1 MEVSSA
7 FRVQSRVQSPRR
19 GEGPSSLVR
28 RWTFLLF
35 HCGDDDGIILENPP
49 ADLLVRLD
57 TRPTDSPR
65 SLPIR
70 KTSSGFIRKH
80 PPSTPFVHT
89 HLKKL
94 TTTTFS
100 PCVRVLAPC
109 KQLAGKPNPKTFPFS
124 SMTLHLKP
132 PLEAP
137 VSLVRGSAEGTE
149 GKKDDDGGIDLEIAG
164 EDMEEALQ

>member
-1 MEVSSA
+1 M
-7 FRVQSRVQSPRR
+7 
-19 GEGPSSLVR
+19 
-28 RWTFLLF
+28 
-35 HCGDDDGIILENPP
+35 
-49 ADLLVRLD
+49 
-57 TRPTDSPR
+57 
-65 SLPIR
+65 
-70 KTSSGFIRKH
+70 
-80 PPSTPFVHT
+80 
-89 HLKKL
+89 
-94 TTTTFS
+94 
-100 PCVRVLAPC
+100 RVLAPC

>member
-19 GEGPSSLVR
+19 GEGPPSSSVAGPSYFFSVVM
-28 RWTFLLF
+28 TM
-35 HCGDDDGIILENPP
+35 GIILENPP